1 MTTID
6 YLFKYIDASFV
17 NETIKSRAKELL
29 QHILKQDIGDNK
41 PEITF
46 DSNCIGFV
54 FVKNYNI
61 FTIYVYEN
69 HYIYREQVM
78 TIDSLTVCERLVNFL
93 IRTPLK

>member
-1 MTTID
+1 MTTTD

-69 HYIYREQVM
+69 HYIYREHVI
-78 TIDSLTVCERLVNFL
+78 TSDSLTVCERLVDFL
-93 IRTPLK
+93 IKVHLK